1 MSLAQTRDTGGD
13 TTLNINGDNDLEHIS
28 IFHMSNQTSHAV
40 PARDLNV
47 IRALHW
53 ISRFGWLRGRE
64 LGALMWPNEYDLSAD
79 PKAEESRLD
88 TQRKLAN
95 KLIDRLRNSR
105 YVISR
110 QLPKN
115 AGNAIVLSLSGARYL
130 QRQLAITIRPGDKWG
145 RSIDGKWNA
154 PTAWEHELLVSL
166 VMVDYILLGAE
177 VKTELE
183 LRAENTGRRKYPDG
197 LAKYQ
202 TKRDD
207 EPFEAVVWIEIE
219 SADKSGAKM
228 LALAHSL
235 TRVQRGQTEPLSG
248 WKPNTPAVVYRSDM
262 CDLFGRPID
271 HRARV
276 TSAIS
281 RHIGAN
287 LSLFFKK
294 VKLKNAAFHI
304 EDIVDEPAVIAPISL
319 VDPKINLGK
328 TAFTARKFQTF
339 VNHSIDSRGREWT
352 IKVYASENRYRY
364 EIWDSLEPFQ
374 PNQLPRFS
382 MYIEDLEQ
390 AFRTAIDKWRKTYYL

>member
-1 MSLAQTRDTGGD
+1 MNR
-13 TTLNINGDNDLEHIS
+13 
-28 IFHMSNQTSHAV
+28 
-40 PARDLNV
+40 
-47 IRALHW
+47 
-53 ISRFGWLRGRE
+53 
-64 LGALMWPNEYDLSAD
+64 
-79 PKAEESRLD
+79 
-88 TQRKLAN
+88 
-95 KLIDRLRNSR
+95 
-105 YVISR
+105 
-110 QLPKN
+110 
-115 AGNAIVLSLSGARYL
+115 
-130 QRQLAITIRPGDKWG
+130 TIRPGDKWG
-145 RSIDGKWNA
+145 RSSDGKWHA
-154 PTAWEHELLVSL
+154 PTAWEHELLVTI
-166 VMVDYILLGAE
+166 VMVDYILLGAK

-183 LRAENTGRRKYPDG
+183 IRSENSGRRKYPDG
-197 LAKYQ
+197 LAKYP
-202 TKRDD
+202 TTRDG
-207 EPFEAVVWIEIE
+207 EPFEAIVWIEVE

-235 TRVQRGQTEPLSG
+235 TRVQRGLADPLSG
-248 WKPNTPAVVYRSDM
+248 WHPNTPTVVYRA
-262 CDLFGRPID
+262 DLRDLSGRPID
-271 HRARV
+271 HKARV